1 MQWKASRLSYY
12 LALEYASIYLVALR
26 AVLTQYTR
34 VQERG
39 RDWKIII
46 FSKSSSSPQ
55 CTNMSFTQNMVSGQS
70 CFKLENKILSFTKP
84 NDLFLCR
91 QRIISLSPK
100 TQSHLN
106 IFKKHY
112 AKQNSFSR
120 QGNIFLGPGPLGCDF
135 WIENVLKMANT

>member
-1 MQWKASRLSYY
+1 MGFVDEQWGPR
-12 LALEYASIYLVALR
+12 
-26 AVLTQYTR
+26 
-34 VQERG
+34 RG
-39 RDWKIII
+39 
-46 FSKSSSSPQ
+46 
-55 CTNMSFTQNMVSGQS
+55 T
-70 CFKLENKILSFTKP
+70 
-84 NDLFLCR
+84 
-91 QRIISLSPK
+91 RIIGEYIPLSPK